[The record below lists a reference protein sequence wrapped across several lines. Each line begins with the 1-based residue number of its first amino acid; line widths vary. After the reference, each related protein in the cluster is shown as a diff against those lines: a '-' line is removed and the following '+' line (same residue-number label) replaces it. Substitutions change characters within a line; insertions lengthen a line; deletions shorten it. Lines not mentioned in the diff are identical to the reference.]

1 MKICFITYDIN
12 QVGGIE
18 RVIAILSRYFT
29 ETFLWETDILSLYS
43 EETKAFFSLGEKVRV
58 IHGNRSGLKEGKK
71 LIREYLLQSGKSY
84 DYIFTFHLYLAETMA
99 VLIPRLGKNTKWI
112 ATEHNS
118 VYYYT
123 WKRKLVNLLMYRRA
137 DHLVVLTEACASYY
151 KRHGV
156 KRTLVIPNAVS
167 FEIPESS
174 CLDKKRIVAIGR
186 MEYVKGYDML
196 LEAFSQIA
204 GTHPDWRLRL
214 IGDGVTRESLEKQ
227 ARELNISDVTEFAG
241 YQKNV
246 KEQLLEA
253 SFLVM
258 PSRNGYEGFPMTA
271 LEALECGVPIVAYEM
286 FQLREMAGDS
296 DSMKFVEY
304 CNVTELARAME
315 DLMDHPEKLKF
326 MGREAKER
334 AAYYHSSH
342 IGEMW
347 KELLQS
353 TGN

>member
-1 MKICFITYDIN
+1 MKICFITYDVN

-29 ETFLWETDILSLYS
+29 ETFSWNVDILSLYS
-43 EETKAFFSLGEKVRV
+43 EETSAFFTLSEKVRV
-58 IHGNRSGLKEGKK
+58 IHGKRNGLKEGKK
-71 LIREYLLQSGKSY
+71 FVKEYLLRSGNSY
-84 DYIFTFHLYLAETMA
+84 DYIFTFHLYLAQLMA
-99 VLIPRLGKNTKWI
+99 VLMPRLAKSVKWI

-123 WKRKLVNLLMYRRA
+123 WKRKLLNLLMYRKA
-137 DHLVVLTEACASYY
+137 DRLVVLTEECASYY
-151 KRHGV
+151 RKHGIKNTAV
-156 KRTLVIPNAVS
+156 LPNAVS
-167 FEIPESS
+167 FEIPEQSR
-174 CLDKKRIVAIGR
+174 LDQKRIVAVGR
-186 MEYVKGYDML
+186 MERVKGYDLL
-196 LEAFSQIA
+196 LEAFAQIA
-204 GTHPDWRLRL
+204 GQYPGWKLRL

-227 ARELNISDVTEFAG
+227 AKELGIADRTEFAG

-271 LEALECGVPIVAYEM
+271 LEALECGVPIVAFEM
-286 FQLREMAGDS
+286 FQLREMAGTS
-296 DSMKFVEY
+296 DSMAFVEY
-304 CNVTELARAME
+304 GNVPELAKAMG
-315 DLMDHPEKLKF
+315 DLMERREKLTA
-326 MGREAKER
+326 MGKEAKKR

-347 KELLQS
+347 KELLL
-353 TGN
+353 GI